1 MKMLNDLFKPDYK
14 STLSVQV
21 SGRPGSGKTYFL
33 RETIKQFLKLS
44 TDPDWRLVYVD
55 PKHEINFGTE
65 KQFHPISVDKLE
77 RHLRRY
83 RVAVVYPDPDFIE
96 AEVDYAIDTVF
107 NIEQA
112 NPDFNCTFVVD
123 DAQVFLSS
131 RKAASP
137 SFRRLSLT
145 GRSKGIRF
153 VSVSHS
159 IIFSKDLE
167 GSCSFLLCFNLPFK
181 AYWADSIKR
190 YGFDPE
196 PFVEHLAAV
205 PYSFVW
211 FDVTKASAKLM
222 KPIEI

>member
-1 MKMLNDLFKPDYK
+1 MI
-14 STLSVQV
+14 LSDKKEHQ
-21 SGRPGSGKTYFL
+21 
-33 RETIKQFLKLS
+33 
-44 TDPDWRLVYVD
+44 
-55 PKHEINFGTE
+55 
-65 KQFHPISVDKLE
+65 PITVDKLE
-77 RHLRRY
+77 RHLRKNRF
-83 RVAVVYPDPDFIE
+83 ACVYPDTEHMDAE
-96 AEVDYAIDTVF
+96 ADVCIDLIF
-107 NIEQA
+107 AIEQT
-112 NPDFNCTFVVD
+112 NPDFSATICCD
-123 DAQVFLSS
+123 DSQIFIES
-131 RKAASP
+131 RKSIST

-145 GRSKGIRF
+145 GRSRGIRF